1 MDQRPAYIST
11 TEASVI
17 DILTCHGYSQSV
29 SSCISPPSNL
39 LPHQSLDFNNIQGDV
54 LGGLPKKTQT
64 CLFFRITNVI
74 LFKAQLKLFIPLVKT
89 TAQVVADRK
98 AIDDHKKKTP
108 HGEKPALIPMVGVNI
123 AFSRFGID
131 KLGITDADALDDS
144 AFKSGQLK
152 DAALN
157 LGDKV
162 GADSLPDWEPAFK
175 EKIDAVILIA
185 GDSHLTVSKKLLE
198 TRALFGLSI
207 HEVTNVQGDVR
218 PGAVS
223 AHEHFGFLDGISNPS
238 VIGFDKDPPPGPKPV
253 RAGALLA
260 GEDGDSRAAT
270 RPGWAKDGSFL
281 VFRYLF
287 QLVPEFDDFLKK
299 HPIIAPGLSPED
311 GSELRGARMVGRWK
325 SGAPID
331 ITPLKDDPE
340 LAADPQR
347 NNDFRYQGERDDQSR
362 CPFAAH
368 LRKTLPRADLEDADP
383 PISLENRRILRRGI
397 QFGPEVT
404 QSEKEEAK
412 TQHGRGL
419 LFMCYQ
425 SSIVDCFPVHSADCY
440 ARVRLFTFILDDPP
454 VLINALRR
462 FDPII
467 GQAGNAGIRTLSGT
481 DPADP
486 NAELT
491 LTEEFVVPRG
501 GEYFFTP
508 SIKSLKETFGRL

>member
-1 MDQRPAYIST
+1 MDT
-11 TEASVI
+11 
-17 DILTCHGYSQSV
+17 LSQSALHLAGQQ
-29 SSCISPPSNL
+29 PLTTP
-39 LPHQSLDFNNIQGDV
+39 SLDLNNIQGDV

-64 CLFFRITNVI
+64 CLFFQITNTA

-89 TAQVVADRK
+89 TSQVIADRK

-108 HGEKPALIPMVGVNI
+108 QGQIPILLPMVGVNI
-123 AFSRFGID
+123 AFSRFGMD

-152 DAALN
+152 DAAPN

-162 GADSLPDWEPAFK
+162 GADSLPDWDPAFK
-175 EKIDAVILIA
+175 GKIDAVILVA
-185 GDSHLTVSKKLLE
+185 GDSHLTVSTKLLE
-198 TRALFGLSI
+198 IRALFGLSI
-207 HEVTNVQGDVR
+207 HEVTHLQGDVR

-223 AHEHFGFLDGISNPS
+223 AHEHFGFLDGVSNPS
-238 VIGFDKDPPPGPKPV
+238 VIGFDKNPPPGPKPV
-253 RAGALLA
+253 RAGSILA

-281 VFRYLF
+281 VFR
-287 QLVPEFDDFLKK
+287 K

-331 ITPLKDDPE
+331 ITPLQDDPE

-347 NNDFRYQGERDDQSR
+347 NNDFRFQGERDDQSR
-362 CPFAAH
+362 CPFASH
-368 LRKTLPRADLEDADP
+368 VRKTLPRADLEDADP

-404 QSEKEEAK
+404 QSEKDEAK

-425 SSIVDCFPVHSADCY
+425 SSIVDAFQFIQQSWANNVDFPPFEQTPA
-440 ARVRLFTFILDDPP
+440 TPG
-454 VLINALRR
+454 

-467 GQAGNAGIRTLSGT
+467 GQAGNAGIRMLSGT

-508 SIKSLKETFGRL
+508 SVKSLKETFAGL

>member
-1 MDQRPAYIST
+1 MDT
-11 TEASVI
+11 
-17 DILTCHGYSQSV
+17 LSQSALHLAGQQ
-29 SSCISPPSNL
+29 PLTTP
-39 LPHQSLDFNNIQGDV
+39 SLDLNNIQGDV

-64 CLFFRITNVI
+64 SLFFQITNTA

-89 TAQVVADRK
+89 TAQVIADRK

-108 HGEKPALIPMVGVNI
+108 QGQIPILLPMVGVNI
-123 AFSRFGID
+123 AFSRFGMD

-152 DAALN
+152 DAAPN

-162 GADSLPDWEPAFK
+162 GADSLPDWDPAFK
-175 EKIDAVILIA
+175 GKIDAVILVA
-185 GDSHLTVSKKLLE
+185 GDSHLTVSTKLLE
-198 TRALFGLSI
+198 IRALFGLSI
-207 HEVTNVQGDVR
+207 HEVTHLQGDVR

-223 AHEHFGFLDGISNPS
+223 AHEHFGFLDGVSNPS
-238 VIGFDKDPPPGPKPV
+238 VIGFDKNPPPGPKPV
-253 RAGALLA
+253 RAGSILA

-331 ITPLKDDPE
+331 ITPLQDDPE
-340 LAADPQR
+340 LAADPLR
-347 NNDFRYQGERDDQSR
+347 NNDFRFQGERDDQSR
-362 CPFAAH
+362 CPFASH
-368 LRKTLPRADLEDADP
+368 IRKTLPRADLEDADP

-404 QSEKEEAK
+404 QSEKDEAK

-425 SSIVDCFPVHSADCY
+425 SSIVDAFQFIQQSWANNVDFPPFEQTPA
-440 ARVRLFTFILDDPP
+440 TPG
-454 VLINALRR
+454 

-486 NAELT
+486 NTELT

-508 SIKSLKETFGRL
+508 SVKSLNETFARL

>member
-1 MDQRPAYIST
+1 MDTHRPIMDT
-11 TEASVI
+11 
-17 DILTCHGYSQSV
+17 LSQSALHLAAQQPLT
-29 SSCISPPSNL
+29 IP
-39 LPHQSLDFNNIQGDV
+39 SLDLNNIQGDI
-54 LGGLPKKTQT
+54 LGGLPKKTET
-64 CLFFRITNVI
+64 CFFFQITNPNS
-74 LFKAQLKLFIPLVKT
+74 FKAHLKLFIPLIKT

-98 AIDDHKKKTP
+98 AINDQKKKTP
-108 HGEKPALIPMVGVNI
+108 HGQKPSLIPMVGVNI

-152 DAALN
+152 DAAVN
-157 LGDKV
+157 LGDKL
-162 GADSLPDWEPAFK
+162 GDDSLPDWEPAFK
-175 EKIDAVILIA
+175 EKIDAIILVA
-185 GDSHLTVSKKLLE
+185 GDSHLTVNKKVLE
-198 TRALFGLSI
+198 IQALFGASI
-207 HEVTNVQGDVR
+207 LEVTHIQGDVR

-238 VIGFDKDPPPGPKPV
+238 VIGFDKNPLPGPKPV
-253 RAGALLA
+253 RAGALLT
-260 GEDGDSRAAT
+260 GEDGDLRAVT

-287 QLVPEFDDFLKK
+287 QLVPEFDDFLEK
-299 HPIIAPGLSPED
+299 HPIIAPGLSHED

-347 NNDFRYQGERDDQSR
+347 NNDFSFQGERDNQSR

-368 LRKTLPRADLEDADP
+368 IRKTLPRADLEDATP
-383 PISLENRRILRRGI
+383 PISIENRRILRRGI
-397 QFGPEVT
+397 H
-404 QSEKEEAK
+404 EKEEAK

-419 LFMCYQ
+419 LFICYQ
-425 SSIVDCFPVHSADCY
+425 SSIVDAFQFIQQSWANNVNFPPFEQTPA
-440 ARVRLFTFILDDPP
+440 TPG
-454 VLINALRR
+454 

-467 GQAGNAGIRTLSGT
+467 GQAGNGGIRTLSGT
-481 DPADP
+481 NPADP
-486 NAELT
+486 DVELT

-508 SIKSLKETFGRL
+508 SIKSLKKTFARV